1 MLSRFQTS
9 VTGSSYYIVVLWG
22 EASSGFLEAR
32 EKPWLFSLIW
42 EAQGIG
48 LGLNKVDIKLPPT
61 LTFLFFFFFFWGGG
75 GGGVGGGG
83 TVEYP
88 SLEIIIPY
96 YVTLKKIG
104 TK

>member
-9 VTGSSYYIVVLWG
+9 VTGSSYYIVVLGG

-32 EKPWLFSLIW
+32 EKPRLFSLIW

-48 LGLNKVDIKLPPT
+48 LGLNKEDVKLPPT
-61 LTFLFFFFFFWGGG
+61 LTFLFFFFLGGG
-75 GGGVGGGG
+75 GGGG

-88 SLEIIIPY
+88 SL
-96 YVTLKKIG
+96 V
-104 TK
+104 